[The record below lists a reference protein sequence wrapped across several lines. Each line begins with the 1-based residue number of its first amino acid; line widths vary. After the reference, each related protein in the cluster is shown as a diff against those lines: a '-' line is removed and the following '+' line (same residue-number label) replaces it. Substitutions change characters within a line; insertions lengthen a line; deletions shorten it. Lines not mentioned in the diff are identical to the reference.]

1 MHLQLLLNSLRL
13 NYHYIDEYIFDKSW
27 YFCEYVIPCSMLRY
41 IVDGEAVF
49 RINEKKITVIKGD
62 LVYIPV
68 DCSLKCES
76 LSNSFRFISIRFSLD
91 FPIVNKKYYTKLFV
105 SDSLIKSISEKTA
118 NYFYELMKIRE
129 EDSLY
134 IEIIRRGHLNIIF
147 AEMLEINRKISDTT
161 IQKEIEYLV
170 TNGDQRF
177 SVVVDYIMQNPGSNL
192 SKEELCKLVGISYT
206 SLRRLF
212 KQHTGQSMGMFIR
225 DVRLRFA
232 AQKLILTHENVSII
246 SYSLGFD
253 DANYFSRIFKE
264 RYKDT
269 PTEYRKKSLEKN
281 KVFKKIIMDD

>member
-13 NYHYIDEYIFDKSW
+13 YYHYIDEYIFDKNW

-41 IVDGEAVF
+41 IVDGKAVF
-49 RINEKKITVIKGD
+49 RINDKKLIVEKGD

-68 DCSLKCES
+68 DCSLKCEPIT
-76 LSNSFRFISIRFSLD
+76 NTFRFISIRFSLD
-91 FPIVNKKYYTKLFV
+91 FPIVNKQYYSKLFIRDFLV
-105 SDSLIKSISEKTA
+105 KSISEKKA

-134 IEIIRRGHLNIIF
+134 IEMIRRGHLNIIF
-147 AEMLEINRKISDTT
+147 AEMLEINRKLSDTT

-177 SVVVDYIMQNPGSNL
+177 SIVVDYIMQNPGGNL
-192 SKEELCKLVGISYT
+192 SKEELCKLTGLSYT

-212 KQHTGQSMGMFIR
+212 KQYTGQSMGVFIR

-232 AQKLILTHENVSII
+232 AQKLILSHDNISSI
-246 SYSLGFD
+246 SFGLGFD
-253 DANYFSRIFKE
+253 DPNYFTRIFKE
-264 RYKDT
+264 KYKNT
-269 PTEYRKKSLEKN
+269 PTEYRKKNSEKN
-281 KVFKKIIMDD
+281 NIYKKVIME